1 MKDVSISIKNLVFGI
16 LHLHQV
22 GELMQESEQ
31 RALPTTGSLTGI
43 FEALEFFETLR
54 LQRDALIVTGMFLRH
69 PCLDSQWCS
78 FKVAKPLAICYLSQ
92 MR

>member
-1 MKDVSISIKNLVFGI
+1 MA
-16 LHLHQV
+16 
-22 GELMQESEQ
+22 ESVP
-31 RALPTTGSLTGI
+31 RPLPTTGALSG
-43 FEALEFFETLR
+43 ALEAMAFSAILPSR
-54 LQRDALIVTGMFLRH
+54 RVALSVTGMFLRH